1 MTLHFAIQFFLS
13 LSLTYSH
20 LVMKTK
26 IIFSIVAFTE
36 RKKIYNEVPPLL
48 IYECSF
54 KKKKKIMKNLILCFR
69 EELFL
74 QNNKKMYIYFFYQQS
89 L

>member
-54 KKKKKIMKNLILCFR
+54 KKKKKNHEKPHT
-69 EELFL
+69 LF
-74 QNNKKMYIYFFYQQS
+74 QGRVIPSK
-89 L
+89 